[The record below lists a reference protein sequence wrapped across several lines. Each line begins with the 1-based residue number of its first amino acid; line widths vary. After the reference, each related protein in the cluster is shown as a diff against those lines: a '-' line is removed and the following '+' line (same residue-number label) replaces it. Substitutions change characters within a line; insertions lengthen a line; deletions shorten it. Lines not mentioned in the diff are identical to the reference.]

1 MDLNINVAEMEA
13 KRKKELEEEEIE
25 RHLLSEQFDI
35 AIYGLVINKFPGL
48 SIRETGI
55 VRWKFHDDVGEKV
68 ERMSPLLRKAKEYYN
83 ELLALSSADLF
94 ALEREQR
101 ESKGAQGNKPTVS
114 DVVNRGW
121 FFEQLDAQAD
131 LEHWSRAEYWT
142 PDEAAAV
149 SFGKNPNV
157 VNANTL
163 KSYLGKASFADEY
176 YLRRDL
182 VDRAVATGHLPEEIP
197 PADFID
203 WSQSKGLD
211 SPEDLIEHL
220 DALSAT
226 PTRFWDG
233 FDVDSPTYPEELDIA
248 FQAWRAISKHCD
260 PNRTPKQQI
269 RSWVSSNYP
278 GVKTE
283 ALERISV
290 MCNWSKQ
297 GGRKKKD

>member
-1 MDLNINVAEMEA
+1 MSSFLDRYFETIEIEGPLSKDVYAREATCFGLLSYKFPNIDSIAITRALNEIPGEPWRDEELRVIITRADVRAIHEYNN
-13 KRKKELEEEEIE
+13 ELEGM
-25 RHLLSEQFDI
+25 LTQ
-35 AIYGLVINKFPGL
+35 
-48 SIRETGI
+48 
-55 VRWKFHDDVGEKV
+55 
-68 ERMSPLLRKAKEYYN
+68 
-83 ELLALSSADLF
+83 DLF
-94 ALEREQR
+94 TFYRQ
-101 ESKGAQGNKPTVS
+101 ESAAAGIDIDDADMPPMDEKI
-114 DVVNRGW
+114 GW
-121 FFEQLDAQAD
+121 FYDQPDAQAD
-131 LEHWSRAEYWT
+131 FEHWSRAEYWT
-142 PDEAAAV
+142 PDEAVAV

-203 WSQSKGLD
+203 WSQRKRLNN
-211 SPEDLIEHL
+211 PEDLIEHL

-233 FDVDSPTYPEELDIA
+233 FDVHSPTYPEELDIA

-260 PNRTPKQQI
+260 PDRTPKQQI

-290 MCNWSKQ
+290 MCNWAKQ